1 MYDYRMMNGYGYD
14 PAFGWVMMLFWGVL
28 FIIAILVTVR
38 LVRGYDHHYGRS
50 HRHAALDIAKERYA
64 KGEIDKEQF
73 EQLKK
78 DLEK

>member
-14 PAFGWVMMLFWGVL
+14 PAYGWIMMAFWGVFL
-28 FIIAILVTVR
+28 IIAILIIAR
-38 LVRGYDHHYGRS
+38 FARGYEHHHGAYS
-50 HRHAALDIAKERYA
+50 RHDAIDIAKERYA

-78 DLEK
+78 DLDK